1 MSSKVYF
8 SEIALIRPILIFS
21 IIIGHSFAV
30 FTDSAWWPLPIGM
43 HTNDVLR
50 CINPIVISFAL
61 QAFVF
66 ISGFLF
72 SYKSDKLL
80 TSWAEKMKFIL
91 AKFKR
96 IYIPSLIFSTI
107 YLLCFDTFSIESIYD
122 IINGAGHLWF
132 LPMLFWCYTFGALL
146 INLIISPPTFLRFI
160 ILMIV
165 SVVSLY
171 LPDYFRIATG
181 LHYFVYFV
189 IGAWVYKFRNTF
201 VHLFFSKPSTI
212 IYGWILI
219 ALFCLVKCY
228 LEYYCDW
235 FTSSRLLSLFKTLT
249 NSTLGILGSIN
260 LYFSAEYIIKKF
272 TDIKPVRGDIWYGM
286 YIYHQFFMIYL
297 YYHTNLPE
305 YLGNNAQYAILFI
318 TVFAS
323 ITLVLVTLKSK
334 LGRWLIG

>member
-80 TSWAEKMKFIL
+80 TSWAEKTKFIL

-122 IINGAGHLWF
+122 IIESQIGS
-132 LPMLFWCYTFGALL
+132 C
-146 INLIISPPTFLRFI
+146 PPI
-160 ILMIV
+160 E
-165 SVVSLY
+165 
-171 LPDYFRIATG
+171 
-181 LHYFVYFV
+181 
-189 IGAWVYKFRNTF
+189 KQ
-201 VHLFFSKPSTI
+201 
-212 IYGWILI
+212 
-219 ALFCLVKCY
+219 
-228 LEYYCDW
+228 
-235 FTSSRLLSLFKTLT
+235 
-249 NSTLGILGSIN
+249 
-260 LYFSAEYIIKKF
+260 YII
-272 TDIKPVRGDIWYGM
+272 TLDTGITIDIDEKIYNIINNILESYRIDHDIR
-286 YIYHQFFMIYL
+286 Q
-297 YYHTNLPE
+297 NVE
-305 YLGNNAQYAILFI
+305 
-318 TVFAS
+318 
-323 ITLVLVTLKSK
+323 
-334 LGRWLIG
+334 